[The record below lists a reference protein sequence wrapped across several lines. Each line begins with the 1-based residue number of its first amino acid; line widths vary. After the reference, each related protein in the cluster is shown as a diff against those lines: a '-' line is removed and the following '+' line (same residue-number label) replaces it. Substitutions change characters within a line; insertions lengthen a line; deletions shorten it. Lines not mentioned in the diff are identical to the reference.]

1 MTRLL
6 AIAAAVAALGLA
18 ACGDDSDDGSPA
30 EPSAESSVPDGGADE
45 KDTEPAKEKPEKPG
59 TEITIAD
66 SQFGPIVFDASNQAI
81 YLFDKET
88 SSKSEC
94 YGACAAAWPPVLTKG
109 EPVATGDARQ
119 SLLGTTKRDDG
130 TTQVTYAGQPL
141 YFYAHEG
148 AGQVLCHNV
157 TEFGGLWLVL
167 DSNGD
172 ALS

>member
-1 MTRLL
+1 
-6 AIAAAVAALGLA
+6 
-18 ACGDDSDDGSPA
+18 
-30 EPSAESSVPDGGADE
+30 
-45 KDTEPAKEKPEKPG
+45 
-59 TEITIAD
+59 
-66 SQFGPIVFDASNQAI
+66 
-81 YLFDKET
+81 
-88 SSKSEC
+88 
-94 YGACAAAWPPVLTKG
+94 VLTKG

-157 TEFGGLWLVL
+157 SEFGGLWLVL